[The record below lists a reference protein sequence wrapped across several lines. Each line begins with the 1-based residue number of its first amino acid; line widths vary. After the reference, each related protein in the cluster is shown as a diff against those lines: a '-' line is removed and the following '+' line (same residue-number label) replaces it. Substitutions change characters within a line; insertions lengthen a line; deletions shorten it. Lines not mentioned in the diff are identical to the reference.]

1 MKKIVATLIIIT
13 SLLFVSSCKNEI
25 DLSMYLSQNRTSVY
39 TATNENYSV
48 TLYGEE
54 REDPFL
60 SDGFVGT
67 IKKFVTVRIEECKK
81 SLDDAS
87 VTLSYDGVTL
97 KGNFEY
103 SPLSGKYITE
113 FEVESLPSKNEISLV
128 IKNGGEEL
136 NLTLSGY
143 NLSGANYK
151 SALQTVSKT
160 ASDYLGKLKSNGSY
174 LMEVRLRTIY
184 QQDRIYYYVSIIDK
198 QGKTLAYLVD
208 GESFEILASKT
219 I

>member
-39 TATNENYSV
+39 TALSENYTV

-67 IKKFVTVRIEECKK
+67 IKKFVTVRIEDCKK

-87 VTLSYDGVTL
+87 VTLSYDGLTL

-103 SPLSGKYITE
+103 SPLNGKYITE
-113 FEVESLPSKNEISLV
+113 FEVESLPSQNEISLV
-128 IKNGGEEL
+128 IKNDGEEC

-143 NLSGANYK
+143 NLSNSNYK
-151 SALQTVSKT
+151 SALQTVSV
-160 ASDYLGKLKSNGSY
+160 ASSDYFNKLKSNGSY

-184 QQDRIYYYVSIIDK
+184 QEDRIYYYVSIIDK

>member
-1 MKKIVATLIIIT
+1 MKKILVTLCIIV

-39 TATNENYSV
+39 TAVSENYTV

-67 IKKFVTVRIEECKK
+67 IKKFITVRIEDCKK
-81 SLDDAS
+81 LLDDAS
-87 VTLSYDGVTL
+87 ITISYDGVTL

-113 FEVESLPSKNEISLV
+113 FEVENLPSKSEISAV
-128 IKNGGEEL
+128 IKNDGEEYTF
-136 NLTLSGY
+136 TLSGY
-143 NLSGANYK
+143 NLSGENYK
-151 SALQTVSKT
+151 SALQAVSKS
-160 ASDYLGKLKSNGSY
+160 ASGYLDKLKSNGSY

-184 QQDRIYYYVSIIDK
+184 QEDRIYYYVSIIDK

>member
-103 SPLSGKYITE
+103 SPLNGKYITE

-128 IKNGGEEL
+128 IKNDGEEF

-184 QQDRIYYYVSIIDK
+184 QEDRIYYYVSIIDK